1 MKKARALNTFLA
13 NKKDKYYVKDIKEK
27 RSNGRSFLQRKDLN
41 TNTLYLQLI
50 KTLPYVLKNVE
61 YSSELLN
68 DTSRMI
74 SLSDYQIEEW
84 LWKKQRSKFFEFQ
97 QKVSKNMSTPTGSKK
112 KNNLIVNL
120 KAQRFVFKSQSF
132 QEDLAQMVEDLAN
145 EDQGDAE

>member
-74 SLSDYQIEEW
+74 SLSDY
-84 LWKKQRSKFFEFQ
+84 
-97 QKVSKNMSTPTGSKK
+97 
-112 KNNLIVNL
+112 
-120 KAQRFVFKSQSF
+120 
-132 QEDLAQMVEDLAN
+132 
-145 EDQGDAE
+145 